1 MSEPITFTRE
11 DSDRLVKLESI
22 ATHQS
27 AAISEMNDN
36 VKKLVDHI
44 EAQNVRITT
53 LEHRSTKQK
62 WFIAGISST
71 VSFLVSAAAFAF
83 SFFHK

>member
-1 MSEPITFTRE
+1 MAEPITFTRE
-11 DSDRLVKLESI
+11 DSDRLVRLETSV
-22 ATHQS
+22 THQ
-27 AAISEMNDN
+27 AETIAEMNDN

-53 LEHRSTKQK
+53 LENRSTKQK

>member
-11 DSDRLVKLESI
+11 DSDRLVRLEAGFI
-22 ATHQS
+22 HQ
-27 AAISEMNDN
+27 AETISEMNDN

-44 EAQNVRITT
+44 ESQNVRITT
-53 LEHRSTKQK
+53 LENKNNKQK
-62 WFIAGISST
+62 WFIAGISTT

-83 SFFHK
+83 SFFRE